1 MLIKAEATD
10 VPFVHLIVRRQEWPQ
25 GQKWEQVRRPE
36 MALAITQKPK
46 SVSLF
51 TMQRMNKAKNRTSG
65 NTAALHDS
73 CNKQRN
79 TTLELKC

>member
-46 SVSLF
+46 SVSFF
-51 TMQRMNKAKNRTSG
+51 TMQRMKKAKNRTSR
-65 NTAALHDS
+65 NAATLHDS
-73 CNKQRN
+73 CNIQRN
-79 TTLELKC
+79 ITLKI